1 MFSHSSRPNRRP
13 RSYPTYKIPFAFFR
27 SRTLCG
33 MRMGPRRYS
42 AWVSVVRVSSN
53 ISQSF
58 GIRSGGRNLRSV
70 NATISGGRMRMLSS
84 MVKGR
89 NRPSTVSMASRPNCT
104 FGVRNHSMNEPS
116 GRMTFLLSTDSC
128 CIAAPGYSPIA
139 CCRRASSLT
148 TETGITSP
156 ESATMDGVPINPN
169 FANAILFASTRRAPV
184 VFSDRQF
191 SGSWWCIP
199 C

>member
-116 GRMTFLLSTDSC
+116 GRRTFLLSTDSC

-148 TETGITSP
+148 TVVSGAVFGSSIFGFMVVYPMLIVSSQLFSRVSFPVSSTGAARTIERRSP
-156 ESATMDGVPINPN
+156 
-169 FANAILFASTRRAPV
+169 
-184 VFSDRQF
+184 
-191 SGSWWCIP
+191 
-199 C
+199 